1 MLVCFFFLSFS
12 ATHVHTV
19 EVDIVLLK
27 KIFEIVSGCD
37 SLTILP
43 DNSES
48 VNLVEVLPR
57 KMIISSGMLQ
67 LLGNIGQGE
76 WENIAPVALFPVPSP
91 P

>member
-1 MLVCFFFLSFS
+1 MFVFLFFS
-12 ATHVHTV
+12 ATHVHTDK
-19 EVDIVLLK
+19 VDIVLFK
-27 KIFEIVSGCD
+27 KKNFEIVSGCD

-76 WENIAPVALFPVPSP
+76 WEDIAPVALLPVPSP